1 VVAGLFNLI
10 STHRE
15 PDTEILRFPPVMSR
29 QQLEKSGYLR
39 SFPHLLG
46 CVSAL
51 HGGEADIRSA
61 VGEFESGGNW
71 AAALAPTDLVLTPAA
86 CYPVY
91 PFVASRALRASRL
104 LFDVACECFRHEPS
118 RNIDRMQSF
127 RIREYVC
134 IGEAGEIEDFR
145 AGWMVRA
152 GHIAERLGL
161 PHRIEQASDPFFDR
175 GGR

>member
-91 PFVASRALRASRL
+91 PPSWRAALCAQAGSCLMLPASAFAMSPPEILIACGSMSASARQGRSRTFAQVGWFAPGISL
-104 LFDVACECFRHEPS
+104 NGLAC
-118 RNIDRMQSF
+118 
-127 RIREYVC
+127 
-134 IGEAGEIEDFR
+134 
-145 AGWMVRA
+145 
-152 GHIAERLGL
+152 HIASSRRATPSLT
-161 PHRIEQASDPFFDR
+161 
-175 GGR
+175 GGEGDGGK